1 MTQEENLRDT
11 ADSGD
16 EALSPAEQARQRK
29 AGHARSTADAPRA
42 RRAGFHP
49 LSREPKSTVQI
60 GDVRYLDGAEL
71 SRPLETPPRVRAIML
86 AAMAVAAIVGCL
98 FLGRYFD
105 QIMNEPIRQQQTLQ
119 ENLARE
125 VSYDFPL
132 LSSLMPLSD
141 EEIMTALNDAGYTL
155 YERTP
160 VGTDPD
166 GGFEVIKL
174 PADVSLEEAGL
185 MYVQGIDKLSASD
198 AVRLLKGAWTLTV
211 TRKNGDDMRLRYADF
226 ASGTIEK
233 AVQGAMQVEGLENA
247 EVTDSGVDDS
257 GNTYQ
262 AGVVTTDNG
271 TYNWRV
277 SVIELSEVYDISGLP
292 NTAFYVGIRFTAQA

>member
-1 MTQEENLRDT
+1 MTQDENLRDSV
-11 ADSGD
+11 DST
-16 EALSPAEQARQRK
+16 EAAVSRAEEARRRK
-29 AGHARSTADAPRA
+29 ASHARSGEAEVPPT

-49 LSREPKSTVQI
+49 LAREPKSTVQI
-60 GDVRYLDGAEL
+60 GDVRYYDGAEL

-86 AAMAVAAIVGCL
+86 AAMVVAAVIGCL

-141 EEIMTALNDAGYTL
+141 EEIMTALTDAGYTL

-166 GGFEVIKL
+166 GGF
-174 PADVSLEEAGL
+174 
-185 MYVQGIDKLSASD
+185 
-198 AVRLLKGAWTLTV
+198 R
-211 TRKNGDDMRLRYADF
+211 
-226 ASGTIEK
+226 
-233 AVQGAMQVEGLENA
+233 
-247 EVTDSGVDDS
+247 
-257 GNTYQ
+257 
-262 AGVVTTDNG
+262 
-271 TYNWRV
+271 
-277 SVIELSEVYDISGLP
+277 
-292 NTAFYVGIRFTAQA
+292 